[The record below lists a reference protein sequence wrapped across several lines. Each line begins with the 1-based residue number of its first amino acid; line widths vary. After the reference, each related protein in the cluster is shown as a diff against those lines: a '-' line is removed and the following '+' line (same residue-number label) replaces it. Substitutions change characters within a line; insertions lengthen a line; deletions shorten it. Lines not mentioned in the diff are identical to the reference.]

1 MKGLIYENFYILKKQ
16 FMLSFILLFICGI
29 MSVVISPYIFY
40 AMSTILVSMLPI
52 TAMVYENESK
62 LTKVIITM
70 PVDRKDFVKSKYIST
85 FILGIINFIINLLFM
100 LITTRN
106 GLQSLIFSTI
116 SFLIGMTVMN
126 IMFPLIF
133 KFGVEKAKFILGC
146 ILMSFFTI
154 CYILYKFREFLP
166 TISQYYILF
175 AIIFVPAVIFFIS
188 YKLSIKF
195 FNETEIN

>member
-16 FMLSFILLFICGI
+16 FMLSFVLLFICGV
-29 MSVVISPYIFY
+29 MSVVVNPYIFY

-52 TAMVYENESK
+52 TAMVFENESK

-70 PVDRKDFVKSKYIST
+70 PIDRKDFVKSKYIST
-85 FILGIINFIINLLFM
+85 FMLGIINFIINILFM
-100 LITTRN
+100 LITTSN
-106 GLQSLIFSTI
+106 GLQSLIFSAI

-154 CYILYKFREFLP
+154 CFILYKFRDFLP
-166 TISQYYILF
+166 AFPQDYLIFATILVPT
-175 AIIFVPAVIFFIS
+175 IIFLIS
-188 YKLSIKF
+188 YRLSIKF
-195 FNETEIN
+195 FDKSEIN